1 MQAPQHD
8 RADELEND
16 RELTGDAASAVR
28 DFASEEQGYHKTLK
42 PRQIQMIAIG
52 GAIGTG
58 LFMGAGARLN
68 GSGPALILVYAICG
82 FFGFLILRA
91 LGELVTR
98 SDCFRGGSG
107 SDRHPGAQV
116 DLKVQRVVSLT
127 QRRLM
132 DPAAVIAGLPPDTRP
147 LPSIGLYDE
156 LLAKR
161 TEHPVGTAPK
171 ENIS

>member
-1 MQAPQHD
+1 MDAGDVQAGIT
-8 RADELEND
+8 A
-16 RELTGDAASAVR
+16 
-28 DFASEEQGYHKTLK
+28 
-42 PRQIQMIAIG
+42 
-52 GAIGTG
+52 
-58 LFMGAGARLN
+58 
-68 GSGPALILVYAICG
+68 
-82 FFGFLILRA
+82 A
-91 LGELVTR
+91 LGVGAVSADVVAVEAR
-98 SDCFRGGSG
+98 RHAAIASGGGSG